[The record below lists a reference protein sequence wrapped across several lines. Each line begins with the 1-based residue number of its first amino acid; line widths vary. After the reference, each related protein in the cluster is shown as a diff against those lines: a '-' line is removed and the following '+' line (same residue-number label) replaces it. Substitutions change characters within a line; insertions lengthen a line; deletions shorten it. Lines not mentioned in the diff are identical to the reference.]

1 MASSL
6 GYAMMNWTSE
16 FARHA
21 KAKRNKKKNSKNKE
35 NCDDKIINNITSI
48 HSKDSKQ
55 KISKI
60 ADSTDFECNEVE
72 IQTDDLGCERC
83 EEYAGNVEFLEQQLN
98 DAHITQETL
107 KQKLAKTKFTLATT
121 IERESKI
128 RDAKESLELE
138 EAQIRYEFEEL
149 KSTLLKELDVR
160 DHEHSEKVKSME
172 KAMNAK
178 ECDWEN
184 KNQMLQKELRDTL
197 RSALEDTE
205 SEEHSLTSLEQEID
219 SLRTVIDLRSSEN
232 KELRNV
238 NEKMNEKIEHQSWL
252 EAELEKAK
260 RRLEELT
267 LIVQNKMVS
276 ERELLELSEAL
287 QRDLVQSRTETLHYK
302 QQIENRQYLQ
312 EHNEKNLQL
321 LHKVKHSQSDLYN
334 NQVPILAQNA
344 SIGSVPSNVIPSN
357 IINNDISKQSL
368 FLSDKTSNLQ
378 KLTNWVKEDEDEKS
392 NNKNLEDNWPSSHNI
407 DNNNPQL
414 DQRNQHQK
422 ASSGSSSSS
431 SYVSS
436 EENESS
442 LVVDVREKTESV
454 AWVIQ
459 MPPSPN
465 TTNFD
470 KRRKRN

>member
-1 MASSL
+1 
-6 GYAMMNWTSE
+6 
-16 FARHA
+16 
-21 KAKRNKKKNSKNKE
+21 
-35 NCDDKIINNITSI
+35 
-48 HSKDSKQ
+48 
-55 KISKI
+55 
-60 ADSTDFECNEVE
+60 
-72 IQTDDLGCERC
+72 LGCERC
-83 EEYAGNVEFLEQQLN
+83 EEFTGNVEFLEQQLN

-149 KSTLLKELDVR
+149 RSTLLKELDVR

-232 KELRNV
+232 KELRSI
-238 NEKMNEKIEHQSWL
+238 NEQMNEKIEHQSWL

-414 DQRNQHQK
+414 EQRNQHQK
-422 ASSGSSSSS
+422 ARCS
-431 SYVSS
+431 
-436 EENESS
+436 
-442 LVVDVREKTESV
+442 
-454 AWVIQ
+454 AW
-459 MPPSPN
+459 
-465 TTNFD
+465 FAFAF
-470 KRRKRN
+470 

>member
-1 MASSL
+1 
-6 GYAMMNWTSE
+6 
-16 FARHA
+16 
-21 KAKRNKKKNSKNKE
+21 
-35 NCDDKIINNITSI
+35 
-48 HSKDSKQ
+48 
-55 KISKI
+55 
-60 ADSTDFECNEVE
+60 
-72 IQTDDLGCERC
+72 
-83 EEYAGNVEFLEQQLN
+83 
-98 DAHITQETL
+98 
-107 KQKLAKTKFTLATT
+107 
-121 IERESKI
+121 
-128 RDAKESLELE
+128 
-138 EAQIRYEFEEL
+138 
-149 KSTLLKELDVR
+149 
-160 DHEHSEKVKSME
+160 
-172 KAMNAK
+172 MNAK
-178 ECDWEN
+178 DVKWANEN
-184 KNQMLQKELRDTL
+184 KILQKELRDTL

-334 NQVPILAQNA
+334 NQVPILPQNA

-392 NNKNLEDNWPSSHNI
+392 NNKNIEDNW
-407 DNNNPQL
+407 
-414 DQRNQHQK
+414 
-422 ASSGSSSSS
+422 
-431 SYVSS
+431 
-436 EENESS
+436 
-442 LVVDVREKTESV
+442 
-454 AWVIQ
+454 
-459 MPPSPN
+459 
-465 TTNFD
+465 
-470 KRRKRN
+470 